1 MIKDLTQRKPGGWV
15 VKVNQYSTK
24 VNKYVYLYMHKI
36 YCMNDYQHVYTWVY
50 ILLNIHICKTI
61 YVHTTYT
68 YVQEYTILQ
77 ICMIYFCTVK
87 HTAMRSWV
95 AQSSVPHA
103 DTAGCCVLKFPI
115 WAKTFPRKTRN
126 KQFSLQFFTV
136 QTRHDLFEP
145 GCRTF
150 QVWWTQQTQRTEQT
164 SWNCG
169 AILVSVWQCLV
180 STGEAILDLAIT
192 WRVHTST
199 TEHWTCA
206 FDVLTRAS
214 MC

>member
-1 MIKDLTQRKPGGWV
+1 MYRYTQL
-15 VKVNQYSTK
+15 Y
-24 VNKYVYLYMHKI
+24 KYV
-36 YCMNDYQHVYTWVY
+36 WY
-50 ILLNIHICKTI
+50 ISAQWNTQPCVPEWPK
-61 YVHTTYT
+61 
-68 YVQEYTILQ
+68 VQSPTPIQ
-77 ICMIYFCTVK
+77 
-87 HTAMRSWV
+87 
-95 AQSSVPHA
+95 Q
-103 DTAGCCVLKFPI
+103 GCCVLKFPI